1 MVIENITSF
10 FGLSSNSLPKDFITL
25 IKLLENHQK
34 IDKESFDLIYD
45 AYLFGKEHHKN
56 QKRKSGEPYFI
67 HCVSVAQILAG
78 WGMDKNIIIAG
89 LLHDTIEDT
98 KVTKND
104 IKDRYGDDILFLV
117 ESVTNLSGIK
127 FNTRSQQKAEN
138 FMKMFISFA
147 KDIRAILIKLAD
159 RLHNLQTISYLPKIK
174 QRRFAIESKEIFIPL
189 AHRIGMNKIKM
200 EMEDIIFSI
209 LEPSQF
215 NKVKKLVKSSQKDR
229 TKYIKSF
236 ISPIRN
242 ELKDINVNAD
252 VFGRAKHIYSINNKM
267 KLRNI
272 SFSEIF
278 DQFAIRIIVDKVEE
292 CYMILGMI
300 HQLYTPMQDRFKDY
314 IAMPKSNGYQ
324 SIHTTVFG
332 EKGKIVEV
340 QIRTNNMNKIAEIG
354 VAAHWLYKDSSLKI
368 VKNNKILE
376 QFAWIRDMIDELN
389 NDNKDPKEFL
399 EMLKID
405 LFHDEIFVFTPNGD
419 VISLVENATPID
431 FAFQVHSQVGL
442 KCSGAKINGR
452 IVPLNTNLKNGDTV
466 EVITSENK
474 NPSYAWL
481 KIVKMPKSKHHI
493 KRWIKKNEYKEK
505 IQLGKEILE
514 KGLRKIKKMSLLKD
528 IENNFNL
535 FDFSNFEELYLKIS
549 NGQIT
554 IQDIIEKI
562 EPKSASHLIEKDE
575 TLTEKFIRKARG
587 IAHGVSVGG
596 VDNALINYGKCCN
609 PIPGDKI
616 VGYITQGRGVTIHR
630 VSCNNYPVSSTNERL
645 IEVNWQIS
653 NDSSFMVRLQIE
665 GEDRKGLAKD
675 IVEITSTLNINISSV
690 DMKGEE
696 GLAKCSIIVEVR
708 DTKQLNRLQ
717 QKLKTISRIYKI
729 ERR

>member
-1 MVIENITSF
+1 MVIQNISSF
-10 FGLSSNSLPKDFITL
+10 FGFSSNSLPKDFVEL
-25 IKLLENHQK
+25 IKLLESHQE
-34 IDKESFDLIYD
+34 IDEESFNLIYD
-45 AYLFGKEHHKN
+45 AYLFGKESHKD

-67 HCVSVAQILAG
+67 HCVAVAQILAS
-78 WGMDKNIIIAG
+78 WGMDKNIIIGG

-104 IKDRYGDDILFLV
+104 IKDRYGDDVLFLV

-127 FNTRSQQKAEN
+127 FNSRNHQKAEN
-138 FMKMFISFA
+138 FMKMFLSFA

-159 RLHNLQTISYLPKIK
+159 RLHNLKTISYLPKIK

-215 NKVKKLVKSSQKDR
+215 KKIKKLVKSSQRDR
-229 TKYIKSF
+229 TKYISSF
-236 ISPIRN
+236 ISPIEK
-242 ELKDINVNAD
+242 ELKKIDVKAT
-252 VFGRAKHIYSINNKM
+252 VFGRAKHNYSINNKM
-267 KLRNI
+267 KLKNV
-272 SFSEIF
+272 SFSEVF
-278 DQFAIRIIVDKVEE
+278 DQFAIRIVVDKVEE

-332 EKGKIVEV
+332 SKGRIVEV

-354 VAAHWLYKDSSLKI
+354 VAAHWLYKESSTNLVEKD
-368 VKNNKILE
+368 KILE
-376 QFAWIRDMIDELN
+376 QFAWIREMIDELN
-389 NDNKDPKEFL
+389 SENKNPQEFF

-419 VISLVENATPID
+419 VISLVEDATPID

-442 KCSGAKINGR
+442 KCSGAKVNGQ
-452 IVPLNTNLKNGDTV
+452 IVPLNTSLKSGDTV

-474 NPSYAWL
+474 KPSYAWL
-481 KIVKMPKSKHHI
+481 KIVKMPKSKNHI

-505 IQLGKEILE
+505 IELGEEILE

-528 IENNFNL
+528 IKNNFNL
-535 FDFSNFEELYLKIS
+535 FDFSNFEELHLKIA
-549 NGQIT
+549 NGKIT

-562 EPKSASHLIEKDE
+562 EPKTSKNLDIKDE

-596 VDNALINYGKCCN
+596 LDNALINYGKCCS

-616 VGYITQGRGVTIHR
+616 IGYITQGRGVTIHR
-630 VSCNNYPVSSTNERL
+630 VNCNNYSMSSENERF

-653 NDSSFMVRLQIE
+653 DTASFMVRLKIE

-675 IVEITSTLNINISSV
+675 IVECTSSLNINISSV
-690 DMKGEE
+690 DMKGQE
-696 GLAKCSIIVEVR
+696 GVAKCSIIVQVR

-717 QKLKTISRIYKI
+717 TKLKTVNRIYKI

>member
-1 MVIENITSF
+1 MVIQNITSF
-10 FGLSSNSLPKDFITL
+10 FGFSSNSLPKDFVEL
-25 IKLLENHQK
+25 IKLLESHHE
-34 IDKESFDLIYD
+34 IDEESFNLIYD
-45 AYLFGKEHHKN
+45 AYLFGKESHKD

-67 HCVSVAQILAG
+67 HCVAVAQILAS
-78 WGMDKNIIIAG
+78 WGMDKNIIIGG

-104 IKDRYGDDILFLV
+104 IKNRYGDDILFLV

-127 FNTRSQQKAEN
+127 FNSRNQQKAEN
-138 FMKMFISFA
+138 FMKMFLSFA

-159 RLHNLQTISYLPKIK
+159 RLHNLKTISYLPKIK
-174 QRRFAIESKEIFIPL
+174 QRRFAIESKEIFVPL

-215 NKVKKLVKSSQKDR
+215 NKIKKLVKSSQKDR
-229 TKYIKSF
+229 IKYISLF
-236 ISPIRN
+236 ISPIEK
-242 ELKDINVNAD
+242 ELKSLSLKAD
-252 VFGRAKHIYSINNKM
+252 VFGRAKHNYSINNKM
-267 KLRNI
+267 KLKNV

-278 DQFAIRIIVDKVEE
+278 DQFAIRIVVDKVEE
-292 CYMILGMI
+292 CYIILGMI

-332 EKGKIVEV
+332 DQGKIVEV

-354 VAAHWLYKDSSLKI
+354 VAAHWLYKESSSKL
-368 VKNNKILE
+368 VKKDKILE
-376 QFAWIRDMIDELN
+376 QFAWIREMIDEIN
-389 NDNKDPKEFL
+389 NDNKNPQEFL

-431 FAFQVHSQVGL
+431 FGFQVHSQVGL
-442 KCSGAKINGR
+442 KCSGAKVNGH

-466 EVITSENK
+466 EVITSDNK

-493 KRWIKKNEYKEK
+493 KRWIKKNEHKEK
-505 IQLGKEILE
+505 IQLGQEILE
-514 KGLRKIKKMSLLKD
+514 KGLRKIKKMSLLKK

-535 FDFSNFEELYLKIS
+535 FDFSNFEELYLKVA
-549 NGQIT
+549 NGKIT
-554 IQDIIEKI
+554 IQDIMEKI
-562 EPKSASHLIEKDE
+562 EPKSSEHLDIKDE
-575 TLTEKFIRKARG
+575 TLTEKFIRRARG

-596 VDNALINYGKCCN
+596 LDNALINYGKCCN

-616 VGYITQGRGVTIHR
+616 IGYITQGRGVTIHR

-645 IEVNWQIS
+645 IEVNWKIS
-653 NDSSFMVRLQIE
+653 DSISFMVRLQIE

-675 IVEITSTLNINISSV
+675 IVECTSSLNINISSV
-690 DMKGEE
+690 DMKGQE
-696 GLAKCSIIVEVR
+696 GVAKCSIIVEVR
-708 DTKQLNRLQ
+708 DTKQLKRLQ
-717 QKLKTISRIYKI
+717 TKLKTINRIYKI